1 MGPVYAPHRLLRS
14 PTCGVPHVNYLSSE
28 LWNEFNES
36 GAVDL
41 GLETTAGVLSL
52 ESGTSSQ
59 SLSYVALSHRT
70 GLRSLSWR
78 CLWTTCSFWPGL
90 QICSLGLCLSWP
102 TFRHLSS
109 SWPRAAKRSS
119 ESSCYHCSFAKMS
132 DKASGVCSLNVWWN
146 SLGKSFGSGPFFGG
160 SFLINNL
167 VTCYNIGVQVFC

>member
-1 MGPVYAPHRLLRS
+1 M
-14 PTCGVPHVNYLSSE
+14 
-28 LWNEFNES
+28 
-36 GAVDL
+36 DL

-59 SLSYVALSHRT
+59 RLSYVALSHRT

-146 SLGKSFGSGPFFGG
+146 SLGKSFGSGLFFGG

-167 VTCYNIGVQVFC
+167 FTCYRCSGFLSILKASWVFCVFLGICSFHSWCLLSWRTVAYSISL